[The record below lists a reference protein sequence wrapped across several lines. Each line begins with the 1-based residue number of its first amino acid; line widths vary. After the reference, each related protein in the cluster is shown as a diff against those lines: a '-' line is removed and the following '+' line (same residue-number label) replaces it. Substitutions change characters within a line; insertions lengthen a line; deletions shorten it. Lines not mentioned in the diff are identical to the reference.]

1 MNLSVKLNSV
11 DHEVRLLRLQL
22 LHLLA
27 QDLINAPKIVLVV
40 FEAQLEKLQRHLEEP
55 RVVFAL
61 EDRIV
66 HVADQVLE
74 EAPDHDVD
82 YLANLEVDVLGKRR
96 RLMILLELHAAGYVL
111 LCRSQVE
118 LVQCLLCKLTPVDC
132 LPEVETH
139 IVH

>member
-1 MNLSVKLNSV
+1 V
-11 DHEVRLLRLQL
+11 DHEVRLLSLQL

-27 QDLINAPKIVLVV
+27 QDLINAPEIVLVV
-40 FEAQLEKLQRHLEEP
+40 FEAQLEKLKRDLKEP

-74 EAPDHDVD
+74 EASDHDVD
-82 YLANLEVDVLGKRR
+82 YLANLEIDVLGKRR
-96 RLMILLELHAAGYVL
+96 RLMILLELHTAGYVL

-132 LPEVETH
+132 LTEVETH